1 VSDDLRPD
9 PDALLRIVEKEREGK
24 GKLKVFFGMAAGVGK
39 TYSMLKEARQKQVE
53 GVDVAIGYLE
63 SHLRKETEEL
73 ATVFETVPR
82 MRLDYRGRVLEEMD
96 LDAVLARRP
105 ALVLV
110 DELAHTNVPGARNEK
125 RYQDVLEIIRRGI
138 DVFTTVN
145 VQHLESFADT
155 VEEIAGIGV
164 HERIPDSIFDSAD
177 QVVLIDIS
185 PEELLKRLAEGKVYL
200 GNAAQSAMENFFKK
214 STLTALREMSLRYT
228 ALLVDHQL
236 ASYAQQAGGEVPA
249 KSGERL
255 LVAISPSPNSAHLI
269 RWTRQRAYSLKAEW
283 TALFIET
290 GQPLSD
296 AAQESLRKNM
306 NLARQLGAAVVSIPA
321 EDVAETVLRYAQ
333 TNNVSQI
340 VLGKSGLRSR
350 FFAKR
355 SVTDRILARSGDIDV
370 TVVQEKGMT
379 VVHAPRRLGEALR
392 SQSGKL
398 SLSLALVAAVTIIN
412 LLALPEVGYHTVSI
426 LYLLSVIAIAF
437 FATRTAVIVC
447 AALSA
452 LLWDYF
458 FIPPRFTFA
467 ISKLE
472 DVLMIILYFVTA
484 AALAFLMTRLRTN
497 QRMLAVRE
505 RRVTLLYNFSQN
517 LSLLHSIPEIAKT
530 SLERIS
536 KYFGAECIL
545 FLRESETTIERA
557 VRSLASVE
565 IDDKEFG
572 VAQWCFANKTPCGKY
587 TDTLAFA
594 RYHYI
599 PLLTPDSTVGVIGI
613 RSPEGQ
619 AWPHDQDQFLQ
630 TLGRNLSLSI
640 ERELLADENRKNLM
654 ARESERLG
662 RVLLNTISHE
672 LRTPL
677 TTIKGSVTALFDP
690 STVEDRDARSAL
702 LAETLTATDRLNS
715 IVENLLSMTRLESGM
730 LRLKKSSN
738 DVFDLVSVVADAM
751 RRQSRDHPL
760 SIRVD
765 EDVPLVSLD
774 FILMTQVL
782 TNILVNTTR
791 HTPAGTPVEISVER
805 KGRGVRI
812 TVADAGPGV
821 APEELPHVF
830 DRFFRGKNAAS
841 GGVGLGLSICKGI
854 VEAHGGKITAY
865 LNRKGGL
872 SIAIFLPDSVVEE
885 QTGDRPDGVAPQGVA
900 EELDAT

>member
-1 VSDDLRPD
+1 MSDDRRPD
-9 PDALLRIVEKEREGK
+9 PDALLRAVEKESEGK

-39 TYSMLKEARQKQVE
+39 TYTMLKEARQKQVE
-53 GVDVAIGYLE
+53 GVDVLIGYLE
-63 SHLRKETEEL
+63 SHQRKDTEEL

-82 MRLDYRGRVLEEMD
+82 RKIEYRGKTLEEMD
-96 LDAVLARRP
+96 LDAVIARKP

-110 DELAHTNVPGARNEK
+110 DELAHTNVPGVRNEK
-125 RYQDVLEIIRRGI
+125 RYQDVLELMAKGI

-155 VEEIAGIGV
+155 VEEIAGIAV
-164 HERIPDSIFDSAD
+164 HERIPDSVFDAAD

-200 GNAAQSAMENFFKK
+200 GDAARAAMENFFKK

-236 ASYAQQAGGEVPA
+236 ASYARESGRESPA

-269 RWTRQRAYSLKAEW
+269 RWTRQRAFSLKAEW

-290 GQPLSD
+290 GQPLGD
-296 AAQESLRKNM
+296 AAQETLRKNM

-321 EDVAETVLRYAQ
+321 EDVAETVLRYAR

-340 VLGKSGLRSR
+340 VLGKSGLSTRR
-350 FFAKR
+350 GAFTR
-355 SVTDRILARSGDIDV
+355 HSVTDRILAGSGDIDV
-370 TVVQEKGMT
+370 AVVQEKGTT
-379 VVHAPRRLGEALR
+379 VVHTPTHLATAVK
-392 SQSGKL
+392 SQAGRF
-398 SLSLALVAAVTIIN
+398 SLSLAVVAAVTGIN

-426 LYLLSVIAIAF
+426 LYLLAVISIAF
-437 FATRTAVIVC
+437 FATRAAVLVC

-452 LLWDYF
+452 VLWDYF

-467 ISKLE
+467 IEKLE
-472 DVLMIILYFVTA
+472 DALMIILYFVTA
-484 AALAFLMTRLRTN
+484 AALAFLMSRLRSN

-505 RRVTLLYNFSQN
+505 RRVTLLYNFS
-517 LSLLHSIPEIAKT
+517 LSLSILHSIPEIVQT
-530 SLERIS
+530 SIERIS
-536 KYFGAECIL
+536 RYFEAECIL
-545 FLRESETTIERA
+545 FLRDSETSIERTL
-557 VRSLASVE
+557 RSLAAVQ

-572 VAQWCFANKTPCGKY
+572 VAQWCFANRTPCGKY

-594 RYHYI
+594 SFHYI
-599 PLLTPDSTVGVIGI
+599 PLLSPDSTVGVMGI
-613 RSPEGQ
+613 RLPEGR
-619 AWPHDQDQFLQ
+619 AWPHDQDAFLQ

-662 RVLLNTISHE
+662 RALLNSISHE

-677 TTIKGSVTALFDP
+677 TTIKGSVTALMDS
-690 STVEDRDARSAL
+690 STAEDREARSAL

-715 IVENLLSMTRLESGM
+715 IVENLLSMSRLESGM
-730 LRLKKSSN
+730 LRLKKSTN
-738 DVFDLVSVVADAM
+738 DIFDLVSVVADAM

-760 SIRVD
+760 SIRID

-782 TNILVNTTR
+782 TNILVNTAR
-791 HTPAGTPVEISVER
+791 HTPPGTSVEISVER
-805 KGRGVRI
+805 KGRGARI

-821 APEELPHVF
+821 DPEELPHLF
-830 DRFFRGKNAAS
+830 DRFFRGRKAAS
-841 GGVGLGLSICKGI
+841 GGVGLGLSISKGI

-865 LNRKGGL
+865 INRKGGL
-872 SIAIFLPDSVVEE
+872 SVSIFLPDSIVEAQPEAESESRAEE
-885 QTGDRPDGVAPQGVA
+885 QA
-900 EELDAT
+900 EP

>member
-1 VSDDLRPD
+1 MADDFRPD
-9 PDALLRIVEKEREGK
+9 PDALLRAVEKEREGR

-53 GVDVAIGYLE
+53 GVDVVIGYLE
-63 SHLRKETEEL
+63 SHQRKETEEL

-82 MRLDYRGRVLEEMD
+82 MSVDYRGRALEEMD
-96 LDAVLARRP
+96 LDAVLKRKP

-110 DELAHTNVPGARNEK
+110 DELAHTNVPGVRNEK
-125 RYQDVLEIIRRGI
+125 RYQDVLELIAKGI

-155 VEEIAGIGV
+155 VEEIAGIAV
-164 HERIPDSIFDSAD
+164 HERIPDSVFDAAD

-200 GNAAQSAMENFFKK
+200 GDAARSALENFFKK

-236 ASYAQQAGGEVPA
+236 ASFAQAGGRESPA
-249 KSGERL
+249 KSGDRL

-269 RWTRQRAYSLKAEW
+269 RWTRQRAFSLKAEW

-290 GQPLSD
+290 GLPLSE

-321 EDVAETVLRYAQ
+321 EDVAETVLRYAR

-340 VLGKSGLRSR
+340 VLGKSGLSTRSR
-350 FFAKR
+350 PFARR
-355 SVTDRILARSGDIDV
+355 SVTDRILAGSGDIDV
-370 TVVQEKGMT
+370 AVVQEKGMT
-379 VVHAPRRLGEALR
+379 VVHTPTRLATRLK
-392 SQSGKL
+392 SQTGTF
-398 SLSLALVAAVTIIN
+398 SLSLLLVAAVTLIN
-412 LLALPEVGYHTVSI
+412 LLALPELGYHTVSI

-437 FATRTAVIVC
+437 FASRAAVIAC

-452 LLWDYF
+452 ALWDYF

-472 DVLMIILYFVTA
+472 DALMIILYFVTA
-484 AALAFLMTRLRTN
+484 AAFAFLMTRLRTN

-505 RRVTLLYNFSQN
+505 RRVTLLYNFSQ
-517 LSLLHSIPEIAKT
+517 SFSHLHSIPEIVRA

-536 KYFGAECIL
+536 KYFEAECVL
-545 FLRESETTIERA
+545 FLRDSEATIERA

-572 VAQWCFANKTPCGKY
+572 VAQWCFANRTPCGKY

-599 PLLTPDSTVGVIGI
+599 PLLTPDSTIGVLGI
-613 RSPEGQ
+613 RMPEGR

-677 TTIKGSVTALFDP
+677 TTIKGSVTALMDS
-690 STVEDRDARSAL
+690 STVEDPEARSAL
-702 LAETLTATDRLNS
+702 LAETLTGTDRLNS

-738 DVFDLVSVVADAM
+738 DIFDLVSVVADAM

-765 EDVPLVSLD
+765 EDVPLVSID

-782 TNILVNTTR
+782 TNILVNSTR
-791 HTPAGTPVEISVER
+791 HTPPGTPVEISVER

-821 APEELPHVF
+821 APEELPHLF
-830 DRFFRGKNAAS
+830 DRFFRGRKAAA

-872 SIAIFLPDSVVEE
+872 SVSIFLPDSVVEIQAE
-885 QTGDRPDGVAPQGVA
+885 AAPESESA
-900 EELDAT
+900 S

>member
-1 VSDDLRPD
+1 MSDDLRPD
-9 PDALLRIVEKEREGK
+9 PDALLRAVEKEREGK

-53 GVDVAIGYLE
+53 GIDVIIGHLE
-63 SHLRKETEEL
+63 THQRRETEDL

-82 MRLDYRGRVLEEMD
+82 RRIEYRGRTLEEMD
-96 LDAVLARRP
+96 LDAVIARKPTLA
-105 ALVLV
+105 LV
-110 DELAHTNVPGARNEK
+110 DELAHSNVPGARNGK
-125 RYQDVLEIIRRGI
+125 RYQDVLELIAKGI

-145 VQHLESFADT
+145 VQHLESYADT
-155 VEEIAGIGV
+155 VEEIAGIAI
-164 HERIPDSIFDSAD
+164 HERIPDSVFDAAD

-200 GNAAQSAMENFFKK
+200 GDAARSAMENFFKK

-236 ASYAQQAGGEVPA
+236 ASYARQGGREGSA
-249 KSGERL
+249 KSGDRL

-269 RWTRQRAYSLKAEW
+269 RWTRQRAFSLKAEW

-290 GQPLSD
+290 GHPLGD
-296 AAQESLRKNM
+296 AAQETLRRNM
-306 NLARQLGAAVVSIPA
+306 NLARQLGAAVVSVPS
-321 EDVAETVLRYAQ
+321 EDVAEAVLRYARGS
-333 TNNVSQI
+333 NVSQI
-340 VLGKSGLRSR
+340 VLGKSGLSTRSR
-350 FFAKR
+350 LFAGR
-355 SVTDRILARSGDIDV
+355 SVTDRILAGSGDIDV
-370 TVVQEKGMT
+370 AVVQEKGTT
-379 VVHAPRRLGEALR
+379 VVHSPPRLAVALK
-392 SQSGKL
+392 SQAGRF
-398 SLSLALVAAVTIIN
+398 SLSLAVVALVTVIN

-437 FATRTAVIVC
+437 FASRAAVIVC

-452 LLWDYF
+452 VLWDYF
-458 FIPPRFTFA
+458 FIPPRFTFVIA
-467 ISKLE
+467 KLE
-472 DVLMIILYFVTA
+472 DSLMIILYFVTA
-484 AALAFLMTRLRTN
+484 AALAFLMSRLRTN

-505 RRVTLLYNFSQN
+505 RRVTLLYNFSQS
-517 LSLLHSIPEIAKT
+517 LSLLHSIPEIVQT
-530 SLERIS
+530 SLQRIS
-536 KYFGAECIL
+536 RYFEAECIL
-545 FLRESETTIERA
+545 FLRDSETTLERG
-557 VRSLASVE
+557 VRSLAAVQ
-565 IDDKEFG
+565 IDDKELG
-572 VAQWCFANKTPCGKY
+572 VAQWCFANRTPCGRY

-594 RYHYI
+594 SFHYI
-599 PLLTPDSTVGVIGI
+599 PLLTPDSTVGVLGI
-613 RSPEGQ
+613 RMPEGR

-640 ERELLADENRKNLM
+640 ERELLAEENRKNLM

-677 TTIKGSVTALFDP
+677 TTIKGSVTALMDA
-690 STVEDRDARSAL
+690 STVEDREARSAL
-702 LAETLTATDRLNS
+702 LAETLTAADRLNS
-715 IVENLLSMTRLESGM
+715 IVENLLSMSRLESGM
-730 LRLKKSSN
+730 LRLKKSAN
-738 DVFDLVSVVADAM
+738 DIFDLVSVVADAM
-751 RRQSRDHPL
+751 RRQTHDHPL

-782 TNILVNTTR
+782 TNILVNTAR
-791 HTPAGTPVEISVER
+791 HTPPGTSVEISVER

-821 APEELPHVF
+821 PPEELPRLF
-830 DRFFRGKNAAS
+830 DRFFRGRKAAS

-865 LNRKGGL
+865 LNRRGGL
-872 SIAIFLPDSVVEE
+872 SVSMFLPESVVEGQLE
-885 QTGDRPDGVAPQGVA
+885 ERA
-900 EELDAT
+900 EARGTP

>member
-1 VSDDLRPD
+1 
-9 PDALLRIVEKEREGK
+9 
-24 GKLKVFFGMAAGVGK
+24 VGK
-39 TYSMLKEARQKQVE
+39 TYAMLQAARQKQAE
-53 GVDVAIGYLE
+53 GVDVVIGYLE
-63 SHLRKETEEL
+63 SHQRKETEDL

-82 MRLDYRGRVLEEMD
+82 ARVDYRGKALEEMD
-96 LDAVLARRP
+96 LDAIITRKP
-105 ALVLV
+105 ALALV
-110 DELAHTNVPGARNEK
+110 DELAHTNVPGVRNEK
-125 RYQDVLEIIRRGI
+125 RYQDVLELLEKGI

-155 VEEIAGIGV
+155 VEEIAGIAV
-164 HERIPDSIFDSAD
+164 HERIPDSVFDATD

-200 GNAAQSAMENFFKK
+200 GDAARFAVENFFKK

-236 ASYAQQAGGEVPA
+236 ASIARTSGREAPT

-255 LVAISPSPNSAHLI
+255 LVAISASPNSAHLI
-269 RWTRQRAYSLKAEW
+269 RWTRQRAFSLKAEW
-283 TALFIET
+283 TALFIES
-290 GQPLSD
+290 GQLFNEL
-296 AAQESLRKNM
+296 AQETLRKNM

-321 EDVAETVLRYAQ
+321 EDVADAVLRYARSS
-333 TNNVSQI
+333 NVSQI
-340 VLGKSGLRSR
+340 VLGKSGLSTRRGLFARS
-350 FFAKR
+350 
-355 SVTDRILARSGDIDV
+355 SVTDRILALSGDIDV
-370 TVVQEKGMT
+370 SVVQEKGTT
-379 VVHAPRRLGEALR
+379 VVHTPARLAAVLR
-392 SQSGKL
+392 SQSGSL
-398 SLSLALVAAVTIIN
+398 LLSLALVAAVTVMN

-426 LYLLSVIAIAF
+426 LYLLCVIAIAF
-437 FATRTAVIVC
+437 FAGRSAVILS

-452 LLWDYF
+452 ALWDYF

-467 ISKLE
+467 VSKLE

-484 AALAFLMTRLRTN
+484 AAFAFLMTRLRTN

-505 RRVTLLYNFSQN
+505 RRVTLLYNFSQS
-517 LSLLHSIPEIAKT
+517 LSHLHSISEIAQT
-530 SLERIS
+530 SIERIS
-536 KYFGAECIL
+536 KYFDAECIL
-545 FLRESETTIERA
+545 FLRDSETTIERGA
-557 VRSLASVE
+557 RSQDPVD
-565 IDDKEFG
+565 IGDKEFG
-572 VAQWCFANKTPCGKY
+572 VAQWCFANRTPCGKY

-599 PLLTPDSTVGVIGI
+599 PLLSPDSTVGVIGI
-613 RSPEGQ
+613 SMPEGR

-677 TTIKGSVTALFDP
+677 TTIKGSVTALQDAA
-690 STVEDRDARSAL
+690 TAEDQDARSAL

-782 TNILVNTTR
+782 TNILVNAAR

-805 KGRGVRI
+805 KGRGARI
-812 TVADAGPGV
+812 TIADAGPGV
-821 APEELPHVF
+821 LPEELPHLF
-830 DRFFRGKNAAS
+830 ERFFRGSRAAA
-841 GGVGLGLSICKGI
+841 GGVGLGLSICKGV
-854 VEAHGGKITAY
+854 VEAHGGKITAF

-872 SIAIFLPDSVVEE
+872 SISIFLPDSIVEAQE
-885 QTGDRPDGVAPQGVA
+885 TPVPESESA
-900 EELDAT
+900 L

>member
-1 VSDDLRPD
+1 
-9 PDALLRIVEKEREGK
+9 
-24 GKLKVFFGMAAGVGK
+24 
-39 TYSMLKEARQKQVE
+39 
-53 GVDVAIGYLE
+53 
-63 SHLRKETEEL
+63 
-73 ATVFETVPR
+73 
-82 MRLDYRGRVLEEMD
+82 MD
-96 LDAVLARRP
+96 LDAVLRRKP

-110 DELAHTNVPGARNEK
+110 DELAHTNVPGVRNEK
-125 RYQDVLEIIRRGI
+125 RYQDVLELIAKGI

-155 VEEIAGIGV
+155 VEEIAGIAV
-164 HERIPDSIFDSAD
+164 HERIPDSVFDAAD

-200 GNAAQSAMENFFKK
+200 GDAARSAVENFFKK
-214 STLTALREMSLRYT
+214 STLTALREMSLRHT

-236 ASYAQQAGGEVPA
+236 AGYAQVGGRESPA

-255 LVAISPSPNSAHLI
+255 LVAISASPNSAHLI
-269 RWTRQRAYSLKAEW
+269 RWTRQRAFSLKAEW
-283 TALFIET
+283 TALFIES
-290 GQPLSD
+290 GLILSE
-296 AAQESLRKNM
+296 AAQETLRKNM

-321 EDVAETVLRYAQ
+321 EDVAEAVLRYAR

-340 VLGKSGLRSR
+340 VLGKSGLSMRR
-350 FFAKR
+350 GPFTRR
-355 SVTDRILARSGDIDV
+355 SVTDRILAGSGDIDV
-370 TVVQEKGMT
+370 SVVQEKGIT
-379 VVHAPRRLGEALR
+379 VVHVPARLAAMLM
-392 SQSGKL
+392 SQSRAL
-398 SLSLALVAAVTIIN
+398 LVSLALVAVVTVIN
-412 LLALPEVGYHTVSI
+412 LLALAEVGYHTVSI
-426 LYLLSVIAIAF
+426 LYLLSVIAIAL
-437 FATRTAVIVC
+437 FASRSAVIIC

-452 LLWDYF
+452 VLWDYF
-458 FIPPRFTFA
+458 FIPPRFTFV
-467 ISKLE
+467 IGKLE

-505 RRVTLLYNFSQN
+505 KRVTLLYNFSQN
-517 LSLLHSIPEIAKT
+517 LSHLHSIPEIVRT
-530 SLERIS
+530 SIERIS
-536 KYFGAECIL
+536 KYFEAECIL
-545 FLRESETTIERA
+545 FLRDSETTLERT
-557 VRSLASVE
+557 VRSLSPADV
-565 IDDKEFG
+565 DDKEFG
-572 VAQWCFANKTPCGKY
+572 VAQWCFANRTPCGKY

-613 RSPEGQ
+613 RMPEGR

-630 TLGRNLSLSI
+630 TLGRNLALSI

-677 TTIKGSVTALFDP
+677 TTIKGSVTALKDA
-690 STVEDRDARSAL
+690 STAEDRDARSAL
-702 LAETLTATDRLNS
+702 LSETLTATDRLNS

-738 DVFDLVSVVADAM
+738 DIFDLVSVVADAM

-765 EDVPLVSLD
+765 EDVPVVSLD

-782 TNILVNTTR
+782 TNILVNAVR
-791 HTPAGTPVEISVER
+791 HTPPETPVEISVER

-821 APEELPHVF
+821 APEELPHLF
-830 DRFFRGKNAAS
+830 ERFFRGSKAAS

-872 SIAIFLPDSVVEE
+872 SVSIFLPDSVVE
-885 QTGDRPDGVAPQGVA
+885 GQGEGIPESETA
-900 EELDAT
+900 S

>member
-1 VSDDLRPD
+1 MADDFRPD
-9 PDALLRIVEKEREGK
+9 PDVLLRAVEKEREGR

-53 GVDVAIGYLE
+53 GVDVVIGYLE
-63 SHLRKETEEL
+63 SHQRKETEEL

-82 MRLDYRGRVLEEMD
+82 MSVDYRGRVLEEMD
-96 LDAVLARRP
+96 LDAVLKRKP
-105 ALVLV
+105 ALALV
-110 DELAHTNVPGARNEK
+110 DELAHTNVPGVRNEK
-125 RYQDVLEIIRRGI
+125 RYQDVLELIAKGI

-155 VEEIAGIGV
+155 VEEIAGIAV
-164 HERIPDSIFDSAD
+164 HERIPDSVFDAAD

-200 GNAAQSAMENFFKK
+200 GDAARSALENFFKK

-236 ASYAQQAGGEVPA
+236 ASFAQASGRESPA

-269 RWTRQRAYSLKAEW
+269 RWTRQRAFSLKAEW

-290 GQPLSD
+290 GLPLSE

-321 EDVAETVLRYAQ
+321 EDVAGTVLRFAR

-340 VLGKSGLRSR
+340 VLGKSGLSTRSR
-350 FFAKR
+350 PFARR
-355 SVTDRILARSGDIDV
+355 SVTDRILAGSGDIDV
-370 TVVQEKGMT
+370 AVVQEKGMT
-379 VVHAPRRLGEALR
+379 VVHTPPRLAMVLK
-392 SQSGKL
+392 SQSATF
-398 SLSLALVAAVTIIN
+398 SLSLLLVAAVTIIN

-437 FATRTAVIVC
+437 FATRAAVIAC

-452 LLWDYF
+452 VLWDYF

-467 ISKLE
+467 IGKLE
-472 DVLMIILYFVTA
+472 DALMIILYFVTA

-505 RRVTLLYNFSQN
+505 RRVTLLYNFS
-517 LSLLHSIPEIAKT
+517 LSLSHLHSIPEIVQA

-536 KYFGAECIL
+536 KYFEAECIL
-545 FLRESETTIERA
+545 FLRDSEATIERA
-557 VRSLASVE
+557 VRSLGVVE

-572 VAQWCFANKTPCGKY
+572 VAQWCFANRTPCGKY
-587 TDTLAFA
+587 TDTLTFA

-599 PLLTPDSTVGVIGI
+599 PLLTPDSTIGVLGI
-613 RSPEGQ
+613 CMPEGR

-677 TTIKGSVTALFDP
+677 TTIKGSVTALMDS
-690 STVEDRDARSAL
+690 STAEDRDARSAL
-702 LAETLTATDRLNS
+702 LAETLTGTDRLNS

-730 LRLKKSSN
+730 LHLKKSSN
-738 DVFDLVSVVADAM
+738 DIFDLVSVVADAM

-782 TNILVNTTR
+782 TNILINTTR
-791 HTPAGTPVEISVER
+791 HTPPGTPVEISVER

-821 APEELPHVF
+821 APEELPHLF
-830 DRFFRGKNAAS
+830 DRFFRGSKAAS

-872 SIAIFLPDSVVEE
+872 SVSIFLPDSVVEMPAE
-885 QTGDRPDGVAPQGVA
+885 GAPESESA
-900 EELDAT
+900 S